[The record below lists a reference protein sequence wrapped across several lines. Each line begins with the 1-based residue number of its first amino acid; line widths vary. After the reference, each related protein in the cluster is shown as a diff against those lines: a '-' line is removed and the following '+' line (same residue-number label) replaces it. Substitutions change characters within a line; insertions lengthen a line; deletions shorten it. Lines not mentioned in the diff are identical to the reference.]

1 MSMRGLKVIC
11 DVVQDTQVMEGQNEL
26 EVVVYYL

>member
-1 MSMRGLKVIC
+1 MSVRGFKVIC